1 MTSVTMEWE
10 SRLGRRLRVRDL
22 YVLSTVVKSGGIGK
36 AARQLAMTEPAVSA
50 AISNLEHMLGVR
62 LLDRSPRGIEPTM
75 YAQAMLKRSIA
86 VFDELKQS
94 VKDVESLADPA
105 TGELRIGSPE
115 SIIATVLPQFIE
127 RFSMK
132 YPRVV
137 VHVHELA
144 SPALKNPGL
153 RDRRYDLVVA
163 RLGQPLQTD
172 RATADLNVEYFFD
185 DPLIIAA
192 GLHSRWARRRTID
205 LAELINEPWIL
216 AHPDSWN
223 YICVE
228 EAFREAGLELPNV
241 RLFGFS
247 MHLVNHFVAKG
258 PFLTAHPR
266 SVARFC
272 ALKVLPV
279 KLPVRP
285 WRLAIATVKNRTVSP
300 VVERF
305 IECARD
311 VAKQFVKGESA
322 KGLGRNSGIM

>member
-1 MTSVTMEWE
+1 
-10 SRLGRRLRVRDL
+10 
-22 YVLSTVVKSGGIGK
+22 
-36 AARQLAMTEPAVSA
+36 
-50 AISNLEHMLGVR
+50 
-62 LLDRSPRGIEPTM
+62 
-75 YAQAMLKRSIA
+75 

-105 TGELRIGSPE
+105 TGELRIGSPD
-115 SIIATVLPQFIE
+115 SINATVLPQFIQH
-127 RFSMK
+127 FSTR

-137 VHVHELA
+137 VHVHELP
-144 SPALKNPGL
+144 SPAIKNPGL
-153 RDRRYDLVVA
+153 RDREYDLVVA
-163 RLGQPLQTD
+163 RLGQPLPND
-172 RATADLNVEYFFD
+172 RITADLNLENLFD

-192 GLHSRWARRRTID
+192 GLHSPWARRRTID

-223 YICVE
+223 YICVA
-228 EAFREAGLELPNV
+228 EAFREAGLEMPNV

-247 MHLVNHFVAKG
+247 MHLVNQFVAKG
-258 PFLTAHPR
+258 PFLTAYPR

-285 WRLAIATVKNRTVSP
+285 WTVAIATLRNRTLSP

-305 IECARD
+305 IECARE
-311 VAKQFVKGESA
+311 VSKPLVKG
-322 KGLGRNSGIM
+322 KVPNVLGRNSRTT